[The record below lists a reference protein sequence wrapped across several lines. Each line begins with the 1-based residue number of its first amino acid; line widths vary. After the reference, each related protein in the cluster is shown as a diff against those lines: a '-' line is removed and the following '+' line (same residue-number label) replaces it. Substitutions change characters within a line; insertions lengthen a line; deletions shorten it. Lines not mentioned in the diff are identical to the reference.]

1 MGEKR
6 LTIFRDPLKAEFV
19 ARLNRFV
26 IECRLDGRMTRCHLP
41 NPGRLWELLLPG
53 RTVYLVRS
61 SKEGERRT
69 DFTCVAVERE
79 GHPVMLHTH
88 HTNTAARW
96 LIESGSIPGLERFS
110 VVRPEVA
117 IGKSRFDFLLS
128 NGREE
133 LVLEVKSCTL
143 FSGDIAMFPD
153 AVTTRGRKHLEALAD
168 LSRRGR
174 RTGVLFVV
182 HSPRA
187 RYFMPEYHTDP
198 LFSQTLCELKD
209 DLLIRSIGVQWG
221 RDLSLQRE
229 AIRLTIPWSLV
240 KEEARDRGSY
250 ILVLRLGRR
259 RRLPVGGLGI
269 GDFRRG
275 YYLYVGSAAR
285 NLQKRISR
293 HKRTGKKLHWHID
306 YLREEAQF
314 IAALPILT
322 ATPLECEIG
331 AAIRSIAD
339 WTVRGFGSSDC
350 ACESHLFG
358 METNPIVSPR
368 FIDLLHEFR
377 INRLHGLL
385 GDECEEQA

>member
-6 LTIFRDPLKAEFV
+6 LTIFRDLLKAEFV
-19 ARLNRFV
+19 ARPNRFV
-26 IECRLDGRMTRCHLP
+26 VECRLDGRMTRCHLP

-53 RTVYLVRS
+53 RTVHLVHK
-61 SKEGERRT
+61 SKEGQRST

-88 HTNTAARW
+88 HTNTVARW
-96 LIESGSIPGLERFS
+96 LIDSGGIPGLECFS

-117 IGKSRFDFLLS
+117 IGGSRFDFLLS
-128 NGREE
+128 DGREE

-143 FSGDIAMFPD
+143 FSEDIAMFPD
-153 AVTTRGRKHLEALAD
+153 AVTTRGRKHLETLAD
-168 LSRRGR
+168 LSRRGLR
-174 RTGVLFVV
+174 AGVLFVV

-187 RYFMPEYHTDP
+187 RCFMPEYHTDP
-198 LFSQTLCELKD
+198 LFSQTLCDIKD
-209 DLLIRSIGVQWG
+209 DLLIRAIGVKWEG
-221 RDLSLQRE
+221 DLSLMQG
-229 AIRLTIPWSLV
+229 AKRLAIPWSLV
-240 KEEARDRGSY
+240 KEEAQDRGSY

-269 GDFRRG
+269 REFRQG

-293 HKRTGKKLHWHID
+293 HQRTGKKLHWHID
-306 YLREEAQF
+306 YLREESQF
-314 IAALPILT
+314 IAALPIL
-322 ATPLECEIG
+322 ASTPLECEIA

-339 WTVRGFGSSDC
+339 WTVCGFGSSDC

-358 METNPIVSPR
+358 MEINPIVSPR

-385 GDECEEQA
+385 GRGCEEQA